1 MKTTIDRRRNK
12 MDLPEIVG
20 PNLEEIQ
27 FIIRET
33 GLGNLIKKAEDDE
46 K

>member
-33 GLGNLIKKAEDDE
+33 GLGNLIKKAEGDE